1 MQGKPGPSNTR
12 RGSEKKKV
20 SLYNEV
26 QVNIIILLEAMYD
39 HLTHFECHDFV
50 DIKVATFLLIFI
62 SAIKTRETIL
72 LLPPL

>member
-1 MQGKPGPSNTR
+1 
-12 RGSEKKKV
+12 
-20 SLYNEV
+20 
-26 QVNIIILLEAMYD
+26 MYD